1 MSQSPEGN
9 KRQGVGQGKNQRQ
22 GVGQEKNFIKFMR
35 TEKGSLMKV

>member
-9 KRQGVGQGKNQRQ
+9 KRHIGVGQG
-22 GVGQEKNFIKFMR
+22 KNFIKFMR